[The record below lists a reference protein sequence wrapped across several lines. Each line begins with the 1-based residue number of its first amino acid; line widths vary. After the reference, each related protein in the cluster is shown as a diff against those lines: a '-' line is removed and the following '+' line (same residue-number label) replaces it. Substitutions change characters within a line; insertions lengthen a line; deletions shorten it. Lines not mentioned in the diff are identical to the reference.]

1 MVEINEGG
9 MEDIGS
15 HKNHRE
21 LFKPFQSSHSST
33 FKFYIFIPKS
43 NYLKGSFEWLCL
55 VIHNDKLVE
64 SNLWKFVQIS
74 QDIFTMATKKES

>member
-21 LFKPFQSSHSST
+21 LFKPFQSPHSST

-43 NYLKGSFEWLCL
+43 NYLKGSFELLCL
-55 VIHNDKLVE
+55 VIHNDKLVVE
-64 SNLWKFVQIS
+64 SKSLEICSNFSRYLHHGY
-74 QDIFTMATKKES
+74 

>member
-43 NYLKGSFEWLCL
+43 NYLEGSFE
-55 VIHNDKLVE
+55 
-64 SNLWKFVQIS
+64 
-74 QDIFTMATKKES
+74 

>member
-21 LFKPFQSSHSST
+21 LLKPFQSPHHFT

-43 NYLKGSFEWLCL
+43 NYLEGSFELLCL
-55 VIHNDKLVE
+55 VIHNDKLVVE
-64 SNLWKFVQIS
+64 RKSLEVCSNFS
-74 QDIFTMATKKES
+74 R